1 VFSTFPTRKSQRETG
16 FFRRRDSTH
25 FYFYEQEHFFL
36 STRVG
41 WSFRLEFLR
50 ILKRAYRRRTNSA
63 LNLNRIAAT
72 SLRAKRSAAHW
83 PKKTD
88 EKLKFNRC
96 DWTSTFTAK
105 LFPSSLR
112 DKSNFSLFII
122 SNKMSSVLKR
132 QRERERERKRLVLIS
147 RLLLATRSGST
158 SRTQFIT
165 TGAWTHTRPVVGSC
179 AAPPPPRR
187 PSPPPVLRKEQRNK
201 SVKI

>member
-50 ILKRAYRRRTNSA
+50 ILKRAYRRRTNSP

-132 QRERERERKRLVLIS
+132 QRERERERES
-147 RLLLATRSGST
+147 DWFSFHGCSWQQEAAQPLALNSLRQV
-158 SRTQFIT
+158 REH
-165 TGAWTHTRPVVGSC
+165 THTSSSR
-179 AAPPPPRR
+179 
-187 PSPPPVLRKEQRNK
+187 
-201 SVKI
+201 